1 MNRRTEPPITSLSSL
16 GHGDYALVVDI
27 GTSDPKLG
35 AKFAARGLVPGVEIG
50 VLRGGDPLLL
60 SVDDARWGITRDD
73 ADLIH
78 VDVIKRTGKSFLQKL
93 CGR

>member
-1 MNRRTEPPITSLSSL
+1 MNRRNEPSITSLSSL
-16 GHGDYALVVDI
+16 GHGDRALVVNI

-50 VLRGGDPLLL
+50 VLLSGDPLLL
-60 SVDDARWGITRDD
+60 SVDDARWGITRKD

-78 VDVIKRTGKSFLQKL
+78 VDIIKRTGKPFLQKL
-93 CGR
+93 CGL